1 VKVKISNDG
10 AQWIKVCDSPFKP
23 GVKVAPGAVGEFETD
38 ALSAFILENVP
49 EEVDVHHGA

>member
-1 VKVKISNDG
+1 MNVSIING
-10 AQWIKVCDSPFKP
+10 GPQWIKVCDSPFKP
-23 GVKVAPGAVGEFETD
+23 GVKIAPGGQGTFETD